1 MGDEPLTLNE
11 TQRATLR
18 AVCDTIVPRLDVAD
32 DPHGAFATSAT
43 DLGVDAVLEMLIAS
57 FPEEQAVGL
66 FFLLEVLGAQGF
78 AEASQEERE
87 RREAEEQARRE
98 AEEAAA
104 AEAAEQGAAT
114 PAENGEASP
123 AETPSPT
130 AAEGGEGG
138 AA

>member
-1 MGDEPLTLNE
+1 TLNE

-87 RREAEEQARRE
+87 RRLLELAGLSDD
-98 AEEAAA
+98 AAA
-104 AEAAEQGAAT
+104 GVKAYQSLTLLLSHG
-114 PAENGEASP
+114 P
-123 AETPSPT
+123 
-130 AAEGGEGG
+130 
-138 AA
+138 